1 LKRKFITNLGFLLVL
16 NIIVKPLYVF
26 GIDRVVQ
33 NRVGAEI
40 YGSYIW
46 LFNLALIFQI
56 LLDLGIENFVRK
68 EISQFPHLVSSYLS
82 NIFLLKGFMGAVY
95 FILCFIVAI
104 IMGIKLSAI
113 PLLVIILLNQFM
125 ASFILYLR
133 ANLGGLQLFRTES
146 IISVLDRSIMILC
159 VGTLLLFPGKHTEF
173 KIKWFVLSQTLAY
186 GITLGINFYLVYR
199 KAEFFRPE
207 FNLSEILPIINRL
220 RPYALLILLMNIYFR
235 VDSILLVKL
244 LPDGEIQAGIYAHG
258 FRILDFLTNYAFLF
272 PMLLLPIFS
281 RIIYQKEKI
290 DELLKLSTLILLVPS
305 FAIIIPSLFYRYELF
320 GLLYNEQ
327 ITKSADAFVFLS
339 ISYFG
344 MCISYI
350 FGALLTANGN
360 LRQLNIMAGIAVGIS
375 LILNLI
381 LIPHYKVI
389 GAAISNASA
398 QTFTIIFHIIL
409 AIKVF
414 KLRVKVVTV
423 LKIIGFVASIILF
436 GYCLKYFAAFW
447 LIKFTLIFSFGMIF
461 AFVSG
466 LISINGII
474 KIIRQE

>member
-1 LKRKFITNLGFLLVL
+1 
-16 NIIVKPLYVF
+16 VF

-68 EISQFPHLVSSYLS
+68 EISQNPQRVSSYLS
-82 NIFLLKGFMGAVY
+82 NIFMLKGFLGIIY
-95 FILCFIVAI
+95 FSLCFMVAI
-104 IMGIKLSAI
+104 MMGIKTSVI
-113 PLLVIILLNQFM
+113 PLLVIILFNQFM

-146 IISVLDRSIMILC
+146 VISVLDRMVMILC
-159 VGTLLLFPGKHTEF
+159 VGTLLFWPGEKTEF

-186 GITLGINFYLVYR
+186 GITLAINFYLVY
-199 KAEFFRPE
+199 KKLEYFKPE
-207 FNLSEILPIINRL
+207 INLRQILPTINRL
-220 RPYALLILLMNIYFR
+220 KPYALLVLLMSIYYR
-235 VDSILLVKL
+235 SDSILLVKL

-258 FRILDFLTNYAFLF
+258 FRILDFLSNYALLF

-281 RIIYQKEKI
+281 KTLHQKNKI
-290 DELLKLSTLILLVPS
+290 DDLLKLSTLLLLVPS
-305 FAIIIPSLFYRYELF
+305 FSIIVPSIFYRYDLF
-320 GLLYNEQ
+320 SLLYTEH
-327 ITKSADAFVFLS
+327 ITKSADAFIFLS

-360 LRQLNIMAGIAVGIS
+360 LRQLNIMAGIAVFIS
-375 LILNLI
+375 LLCNLI
-381 LIPHYKVI
+381 LIPHYKVV

-398 QTFTIIFHIIL
+398 QVFTIVFHIIL
-409 AIKVF
+409 AIRVF
-414 KLRVKVVTV
+414 KLRIKLQT
-423 LKIIGFVASIILF
+423 IIKLALFVITIILM
-436 GYCLKYFAAFW
+436 GYCLNYFTIFW
-447 LIKFTLIFSFGMIF
+447 MIKFTILFSFGMLF
-461 AFVSG
+461 AFISG

>member
-1 LKRKFITNLGFLLVL
+1 MKRKFITNLGFLLVL

-56 LLDLGIENFVRK
+56 LLDLGIENFIRK
-68 EISQFPHLVSSYLS
+68 EISQYPNRLSSHLS
-82 NIFLLKGFMGAVY
+82 NIFMLKGFLGMIY
-95 FILCFIVAI
+95 FILCFFVAI
-104 IMGIKLSAI
+104 ILGIKSSAI

-146 IISVLDRSIMILC
+146 VISVLDRTIMILC
-159 VGTLLLFPGKHTEF
+159 VGALLLWPGENTEF

-186 GITLGINFYLVYR
+186 GITLAINFYLVYKR
-199 KAEFFRPE
+199 AEFFKLK
-207 FNLSEILPIINRL
+207 FNLQEILPIINRL
-220 RPYALLILLMNIYFR
+220 KPYALLVLLMSVYYRI
-235 VDSILLVKL
+235 DSILLVKL
-244 LPDGEIQAGIYAHG
+244 LPDGETQAGIYAHG
-258 FRILDFLTNYAFLF
+258 FRILDFLSNYALLF
-272 PMLLLPIFS
+272 PILLLPIFS
-281 RIIYQKEKI
+281 KTLYQKDKI
-290 DELLKLSTLILLVPS
+290 DDLLKLSTLILLIPS
-305 FAIIIPSLFYRYELF
+305 FCIILPSVIYRYDLF
-320 GLLYNEQ
+320 RLLYHDN
-327 ITKSADAFVFLS
+327 ITKSADAFIFLS

-350 FGALLTANGN
+350 FGALLTANGS
-360 LRQLNIMAGIAVGIS
+360 LRQLNIMAGIAVIIS
-375 LILNLI
+375 LICNLI
-381 LIPHYKVI
+381 LIPRYKVV

-398 QTFTIIFHIIL
+398 QTFTIIFQIIL

-414 KLRVKVVTV
+414 KLHA
-423 LKIIGFVASIILF
+423 KIFTIIKISGFIASIILF
-436 GYCLKYFAAFW
+436 GFCLNYITIFW
-447 LIKFTLIFSFGMIF
+447 MIKFCLLFAFGMLF

-474 KIIRQE
+474 RIIRQE